1 MGKWITF
8 TKERF
13 KPAEYI
19 PLIAMFVAANYLF
32 SVKLSGGGFEL
43 SPLAL
48 SFIFLSTLCF
58 FFRMRLFDE
67 IKDYEVDLR
76 INPHRPLARGLI
88 TVREVKRTILGIMIL
103 ELILMGNLGTVPFFL
118 YLFAMFY
125 SLLMYEEFF
134 IGDWLRPHLTTYA
147 VSHTVVVAFLSFAI
161 ISTVLGF
168 TALNFSPN
176 IFLFCFSH
184 WCIFNLFEFARKTF
198 ASSEERPNV
207 PSYSNIFSLK
217 RAYVL
222 SASQVLLSAIALY
235 FTSEVHPSWSFML
248 LAGLFCVLSAGLL
261 KKVSAFRFL
270 ATLYMVIYFLMLII
284 LLRSF

>member
-8 TKERF
+8 AKERF
-13 KPAEYI
+13 KPAEYV
-19 PLIAMFVAANYLF
+19 PLIVMFVSANYLF
-32 SVKLSGGGFEL
+32 AKNLSGGSEL
-43 SPLAL
+43 PFLGLA
-48 SFIFLSTLCF
+48 FVFLATLCF

-76 INPHRPLARGLI
+76 INPQRPLARGLI
-88 TVREVKRTILGIMIL
+88 TVREVKRTILGIIIL
-103 ELILMGNLGTVPFFL
+103 ELLLMANLGTIPFFL

-147 VSHTVVVAFLSFAI
+147 VSHTVVVAFLSYAI

-176 IFLFCFSH
+176 IFLFCISH

-198 ASSEERPNV
+198 ASPEERPNV
-207 PSYSNIFSLK
+207 PSYSNIFGLK
-217 RAYVL
+217 GAYVL
-222 SASQVLLSAIALY
+222 SVSQVILSAAALY
-235 FTSEVHPSWSFML
+235 FTSEVRPSWAFL
-248 LAGLFCVLSAGLL
+248 VLAGLFTFASAGLL
-261 KKVSAFRFL
+261 NRVQTFRFL
-270 ATLYMVIYFLMLII
+270 ATIYMVLYFSLLII